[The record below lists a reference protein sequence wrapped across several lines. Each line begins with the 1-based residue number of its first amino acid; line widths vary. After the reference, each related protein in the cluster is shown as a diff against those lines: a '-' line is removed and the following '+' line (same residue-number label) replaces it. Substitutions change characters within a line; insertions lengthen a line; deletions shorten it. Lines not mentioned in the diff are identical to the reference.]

1 MTLFANPDEQPP
13 ECTISWPGEYDFNG
27 IFIRGIGHKEG
38 RQVSYVAEADGVR
51 VLFCSSPLHSLS
63 DAELEWVGD
72 IDVLVLPVDD
82 VKIVQ
87 HLLDVVDPRVFIPL
101 VHKDDKAFQEVL
113 KICGAVGKE
122 AMDEFKSKGSLP
134 AEGREVV
141 ILNAKK

>member
-1 MTLFANPDEQPP
+1 MNSRPSVPSA
-13 ECTISWPGEYDFNG
+13 
-27 IFIRGIGHKEG
+27 G
-38 RQVSYVAEADGVR
+38 RASTTSTASSSVASGTRRAAR
-51 VLFCSSPLHSLS
+51 FRMWRKRMACACFSAPLLSLS